1 MSSTILNMIMIKMPY
16 NEDEGIYSF
25 TCDRDDDNG
34 KTGNGIDEVRDNGDS
49 TKEMMMIKPRVREL
63 IKSEQT

>member
-1 MSSTILNMIMIKMPY
+1 MPY